1 MYNKIKDI
9 LTTNFYWI
17 ENQDIKE
24 ESNLRGDLRLDSISI
39 INLQILIEDEFHI
52 RFNPMERDL
61 NEIFYSIPSLIAYIE
76 EQNNE

>member
-61 NEIFYSIPSLIAYIE
+61 NEIFYSILSLIAYIE

>member
-1 MYNKIKDI
+1 MYNKIRNI

-24 ESNLRGDLRLDSISI
+24 KSNLRGDLKLDSISI

-61 NEIFYSIPSLIAYIE
+61 NEIFYSISSLIAYIE

>member
-61 NEIFYSIPSLIAYIE
+61 NEIFYSILSLIAYME